1 MPWSGHSRAMH
12 GPLSNS
18 RGAFR
23 FQGRS
28 TDLPWTRRHA
38 FFPTRGTT
46 RGRTREGNGEW
57 LVSRPPLPHVSTW
70 PFGALPTGSS
80 QPPLANP
87 RPRVKVPRRAL
98 FRWWGAVR
106 PCSFE
111 VPAPEGPDGDGR
123 RTGPT
128 RGEGLRRRPH
138 HGLAHDGA
146 AFRGAVGR

>member
-1 MPWSGHSRAMH
+1 
-12 GPLSNS
+12 SNS

-98 FRWWGAVR
+98 FRWWGGRATLFVR
-106 PCSFE
+106 GTRP
-111 VPAPEGPDGDGR
+111 R
-123 RTGPT
+123 RPY
-128 RGEGLRRRPH
+128 RRR
-138 HGLAHDGA
+138 
-146 AFRGAVGR
+146 